1 MSATET
7 EHKKEP
13 KSSVKIVALTAATL
27 GIIYGYDNG
36 NIGGAQIF
44 FEVDLDLN
52 TEQVELVT
60 AMIVW
65 GEIIGCVLGGF
76 VTNALG
82 RKKTMILVA
91 AGYMV
96 FCLTSGLSVSAVD
109 LEISRFFLGVTI
121 GISLIAAPVF
131 IAESVPA
138 RIRGATLV
146 MYQVTCVSGIILGL
160 LGSLWLAPLSD
171 DLNWRLM
178 LGLAALPAFLLIPI
192 LFTVP
197 ETANWLMMKG
207 RREEALASLRHLDP
221 NIDPEPQIAE
231 MEATIAEQ
239 TGGALGEMLRK
250 PYLRATVFVVV
261 LGFFIQIT
269 GINATVTYGPQIF
282 KAMGIE
288 SNEQSLLMAA
298 LVQVIALVA
307 VVLSMSFIDKI
318 GRRVT
323 LLTGIGIMIV
333 AQIMLVVTFA
343 TQKGDTLNSQ
353 QILLGFLGLAL
364 INVGFVFGFGALV
377 WVYSTESFPARLRA
391 YGASAMLTADLVANL
406 LIAQFFLTVMSAI
419 GGAWS
424 FGMFAIL
431 AVLAWLFVFRFAP
444 ETKGRPL
451 DDIRLFW
458 ENGGKWP
465 KEAEVDSDFA

>member
-171 DLNWRLM
+171 DINWRLM

-250 PYLRATVFVVV
+250 PYLRATMFVVV

-282 KAMGIE
+282 KAMGIK

-307 VVLSMSFIDKI
+307 VILSMSFIDKI